1 MNLRSSLL
9 VALLL
14 AATACSSSTE
24 PTPATTSN
32 EPAVTAPGTPVGAP
46 VTATIGAAGGSL
58 RTADGRFELV
68 VPPGALAADTQLS
81 VQALTHTLPSGVG
94 LSYAISPQ
102 NVTFAQP
109 ATVRLAPNND
119 DQAGVSDQQRLAMQD
134 ESGAWFDLR
143 DAVVT
148 PQAGTKSTTLKL
160 AAEGGRIDSITAQL
174 RNLNRG
180 TRLMK
185 SLGVYANLRL
195 TPASASVRKGDSTTL
210 GIAGCDP
217 LPVPAAAPPGEE
229 NLAPVGCKGAPR
241 NADALSA
248 SAGSLTQVAPGQLRY
263 TAPSEIPTPN
273 PVNVSATYNGVNG
286 SSRVILLGA
295 VKIIDAIERYEG
307 DIKFNGELRSKSE
320 TVTFT
325 ASGKLVFVRKEAGTY
340 QLDPALST
348 VTLETAK
355 QVTISGNTCT
365 LAAPTKNDPGTTSGS
380 LNIDEPNHSYTFG
393 GLVGFASGTGNCV
406 SSTGSTSTKE
416 FWVPFTFGTQNGFDI
431 GSRPYTDISR
441 LDGPAEHYIGDGS
454 TQNRI
459 NQEFTFL
466 GTGAK

>member
-1 MNLRSSLL
+1 MNLRTPIALVLL
-9 VALLL
+9 V
-14 AATACSSSTE
+14 AATACGSSTE
-24 PTPATTSN
+24 PSTSTSN
-32 EPAVTAPGTPVGAP
+32 EPEVTGPGVPVGAP

-58 RTADGRFELV
+58 RTADGRFELE

-94 LSYAISPQ
+94 LSYAIAPQ

-109 ATVRLAPNND
+109 ATVRLRPSND
-119 DQAGVSDQQRLAMQD
+119 DQAGVGDRQRLAMQD
-134 ESGAWFDLR
+134 ASGAWFDLR
-143 DAVVT
+143 DAVVAA
-148 PQAGTKSTTLKL
+148 QAGTKSGALKL

-195 TPASASVRKGDSTTL
+195 TPASTSVRKGDSTTL

-241 NADALSA
+241 YADALSA
-248 SAGSLTQVAPGQLRY
+248 SAGSLAQTSPGQLRY

-286 SSRVILLGA
+286 SSRVVLLGA

-325 ASGKLVFVRKEAGTY
+325 ASGKLVFVRKESGTY

-365 LAAPTKNDPGTTSGS
+365 LAAPTKSDPGSTSGS
-380 LNIDEPNHSYTFG
+380 LNIDEPSRSYTFG

-416 FWVPFTFGTQNGFDI
+416 FWVPFTFGTQNGFDL
-431 GSRPYTDISR
+431 GARPYTDTSR
-441 LDGPAEHYIGDGS
+441 LDGPAEHSIGDGS
-454 TQNRI
+454 TQTRV
-459 NQEFTFL
+459 NQEYSFV
-466 GTGAK
+466 GAGPK